1 LLAGRRTEWHPK
13 QGRGAKE
20 VNWAY
25 LHLATH
31 PFAIVLPIV
40 GVAVGLVGWV
50 AGREEL
56 ERYGLISLLIAAV
69 AAIPSYVTGISAA
82 DDVAART
89 FVEPG
94 LVQDHRTWAT
104 WAAIMLV
111 TCGIFAGFAM
121 AQPKDQ
127 RLRRFVLVV
136 GALAAGL
143 VGYSAFRGG
152 KIVHGEEGPA
162 SEPTAAATMAT
173 PASSEAV

>member
-1 LLAGRRTEWHPK
+1 M
-13 QGRGAKE
+13 
-20 VNWAY
+20 NWEY
-25 LHLATH
+25 LHLVTH

-40 GVAVGLVGWV
+40 GVVVGV
-50 AGREEL
+50 AGWIARREEL

-69 AAIPSYVTGISAA
+69 AAIPSYITGISTA

-104 WAAIMLV
+104 WAAIALV
-111 TCGIFAGFAM
+111 TCGIFAGFAL

-127 RLRRFVLVV
+127 RLRRFVLLV

-152 KIVHGEEGPA
+152 KIMHGPEPQATAPA
-162 SEPTAAATMAT
+162 PTAARPVAW
-173 PASSEAV
+173 PSSARGDA

>member
-1 LLAGRRTEWHPK
+1 
-13 QGRGAKE
+13 
-20 VNWAY
+20 VNWEY
-25 LHLATH
+25 LHLVTH

-50 AGREEL
+50 AGRDEL

-69 AAIPSYVTGISAA
+69 AAIPSYITGISTA
-82 DDVAART
+82 DDVAGRT

-111 TCGIFAGFAM
+111 TCGIFAGFSM
-121 AQPKDQ
+121 TQPKDR

-143 VGYSAFRGG
+143 VGYSALRGG
-152 KIVHGEEGPA
+152 KIVHGEDGQA
-162 SEPTAAATMAT
+162 SEAVAAAPMET
-173 PASSEAV
+173 PASMEAK

>member
-1 LLAGRRTEWHPK
+1 
-13 QGRGAKE
+13 
-20 VNWAY
+20 VNWEY
-25 LHLATH
+25 LHLVTH

-40 GVAVGLVGWV
+40 GVAVGIAGWV
-50 AGREEL
+50 AGREDL

-69 AAIPSYVTGISAA
+69 AAIPSYITGISTA

-104 WAAIMLV
+104 WAAIALV
-111 TCGIFAGFAM
+111 TCGIFAGFSL

-127 RLRRFVLVV
+127 RLRHFVLIV
-136 GALAAGL
+136 GLLAAGL

-152 KIVHGEEGPA
+152 KIVHGEDGQDA
-162 SEPTAAATMAT
+162 GVVAATLAH
-173 PASSEAV
+173 ASAPGEAP

>member
-1 LLAGRRTEWHPK
+1 M
-13 QGRGAKE
+13 
-20 VNWAY
+20 NWEY
-25 LHLATH
+25 LHLVTH

-40 GVAVGLVGWV
+40 GAVVGLAGWV
-50 AGREEL
+50 AGRDEL

-69 AAIPSYVTGISAA
+69 AAIPSYITGISTA
-82 DDVAART
+82 DDLAGRT

-111 TCGIFAGFAM
+111 TCGIFAGFSM
-121 AQPKDQ
+121 AQPKDR
-127 RLRRFVLVV
+127 RLRRFVLIV

-152 KIVHGEEGPA
+152 KIVHGEGA
-162 SEPTAAATMAT
+162 PT
-173 PASSEAV
+173 SEAVTAALVHSTDAVEVK